1 MQHLLIPILTIVA
14 IVVIIRSMQHYE
26 LRKFRRTATTL
37 DRCYYAGRSY
47 LIVKA
52 TKDQVAIEM
61 RQNFPVWVDRS
72 VIYPCNSLDIT
83 KEI

>member
-1 MQHLLIPILTIVA
+1 MKYFLIVIVLA
-14 IVVIIRSMQHYE
+14 AVYGVITALQHYE
-26 LRKFRRTATTL
+26 LRRFRRTATTL

-72 VIYPCNSLDIT
+72 VIYPCSSLDIT

>member
-1 MQHLLIPILTIVA
+1 MKYFLIVIVLA
-14 IVVIIRSMQHYE
+14 AVYGVITALQHYE

-61 RQNFPVWVDRS
+61 RQNFPIWVDRQL
-72 VIYPCNSLDIT
+72 IEPCPTLDPT
-83 KEI
+83 A